1 MYNLELTEEQAEVLI
16 NLIVE
21 HAEWA
26 DVLDSEDR
34 KLITILDA
42 MEYQMMPLYE
52 GVIAEKLE
60 QRQINIEMAK
70 ESRKENE
77 SN

>member
-70 ESRKENE
+70 ERRKENE